1 MAELFLLKGVYA
13 IFVHWGL
20 LLHRARPAEFKKEG
34 IDSMPKGVFSK
45 RLVLTI
51 LFVVLLLCQAA
62 LTALADEPQNGEVI
76 LKLDRPDVLQL
87 PKDFRTSNDA
97 FAKPGK
103 GKMPVLMPS
112 RVGMDK
118 LNISGSSTF
127 SQLELAKMLTQLPAD
142 RLIIVDLRLE
152 SHGYLDGMA
161 VSWYGAFN
169 RANVGKSPA
178 EVETMERELLY
189 QTLLGPV
196 KVARLNPDKSIGSTI
211 ELNVTHA
218 LTEAEV
224 TNLFGVKYFRVQS
237 PDYVK
242 PTDENVDQ
250 FLAFYKKLPKDAW
263 LHFHCH
269 AGEGRT
275 TVFMAMTD
283 MLRNAQQV
291 SYEDIMT
298 RQWLIGGQDI
308 RTATSADPWK
318 KEVYAERAQFTR
330 DFYDYVTQRANETI
344 TWTEWA
350 KQHK

>member
-1 MAELFLLKGVYA
+1 MNGM
-13 IFVHWGL
+13 
-20 LLHRARPAEFKKEG
+20 KKA
-34 IDSMPKGVFSK
+34 VFSK
-45 RLVLTI
+45 RLGVVI
-51 LFVVLLLCQAA
+51 LFVVLLICQTS
-62 LTALADEPQNGEVI
+62 LTVLADEPQNGEVI

-87 PKDFRTSNDA
+87 PKDFRTSHDA

-103 GKMPVLMPS
+103 GKIPELIPS
-112 RVGMDK
+112 RAGMDN

-178 EVETMERELLY
+178 EVETIERELLD
-189 QTLLGPV
+189 QTLLGPA

-218 LTEAEV
+218 LTEAEL
-224 TNLFGVKYFRVQS
+224 TKLFGVKYFRVQS

-275 TVFMAMTD
+275 TVFMAMID
-283 MLRNAQQV
+283 MLRNARQV
-291 SYEDIMT
+291 SYDDIMA

-318 KEVYAERAQFTR
+318 QAVYAERAQFTK
-330 DFYDYVTQRANETI
+330 DFYTYVTQRDNEAI
-344 TWTEWA
+344 TWTEWNM
-350 KQHK
+350 QHK